1 MRRRQDWLDDI
12 ALSRV
17 ETVETG
23 RYTSTRSAIQS
34 AVKRCR
40 NCIRR

>member
-17 ETVETG
+17 ETVN
-23 RYTSTRSAIQS
+23 RALTSTRSAIQS